1 MANKLLLVVR
11 RGEDEGGREGGNR
24 EKRTQAPKQRKGSV
38 FPLNSLPWNVA
49 LTLEVQEG
57 PLFPRQPT
65 WMSVFHPFLG
75 GADFLPHPTNS
86 GGGLNNISLE
96 VK

>member
-1 MANKLLLVVR
+1 M
-11 RGEDEGGREGGNR
+11 
-24 EKRTQAPKQRKGSV
+24 KQRKENASSQKRKGSV
-38 FPLNSLPWNVA
+38 FPRNSLPWNVA